1 MYQGYGNKMVH
12 QKTVPES
19 SEKTSWSNPG
29 EWFEFEKPGT
39 ICYILAT
46 YRFSLVLRWQ
56 ANFFLVCMPVFLPRG
71 DCNRQKVRDSICN
84 LVCTESGGG
93 WNTELDW
100 GTRKGSQ
107 VPQFGHSPVS
117 ASIDPVHFCR
127 DLIDSVAGIAH
138 LLGNSNGKT
147 HFPIQ
152 EGRSLQV
159 SMQGWERP
167 PRYFIKICTVIFPL
181 LGRDNSFVCVCVFLL
196 PAEHL
201 AEMQLCGLQRLGCL
215 RWAHSTPQ
223 PILSLLAAFCQASSQ
238 GPVLRGNSEPALRT
252 IFQCC
257 IVLSAA
263 LFSSVCFSLV

>member
-1 MYQGYGNKMVH
+1 MYQGHGNKMVH

-29 EWFEFEKPGT
+29 EWSEFEKPGT

-56 ANFFLVCMPVFLPRG
+56 ANFFLVCTPVFLPRG

-117 ASIDPVHFCR
+117 ASIDPVHFCH

-147 HFPIQ
+147 HFPVQ

-181 LGRDNSFVCVCVFLL
+181 LGRDNLDLVYMC
-196 PAEHL
+196 
-201 AEMQLCGLQRLGCL
+201 
-215 RWAHSTPQ
+215 
-223 PILSLLAAFCQASSQ
+223 
-238 GPVLRGNSEPALRT
+238 
-252 IFQCC
+252 
-257 IVLSAA
+257 
-263 LFSSVCFSLV
+263 VCFSCLQNIWLRCSCAACSDWGVWDGLIPALSPSCHCWQLSVKPLLKGLYWGETQSLP